1 MHIGREGQ
9 DHLVV
14 FEVTEWVLTDS
25 QEVTWL
31 EGPKS
36 PVVSP
41 PKFLG
46 SVVSDVHALELLF
59 PFLACDFVKERLLAS
74 QELGLLVAS
83 LILSE
88 NGRYRPKILD
98 LSLPQ
103 SCEAEL
109 ILNKWV
115 DTPLG

>member
-1 MHIGREGQ
+1 MHVRREGQ

-25 QEVTWL
+25 QEVTWP

-36 PVVSP
+36 LVVSP
-41 PKFLG
+41 PQFLG

-59 PFLACDFVKERLLAS
+59 PFLACDVVKERLLAS

-83 LILSE
+83 LILRE
-88 NGRYRPKILD
+88 NGRNGSEVLD
-98 LSLPQ
+98 LSFPQ
-103 SCEAEL
+103 SCETEL
-109 ILNKWV
+109 IFYEWV